1 MRGTNDLGRQSPAYA
16 VVNTTRHIIVLGS
29 GIEIER
35 AAVIPVAHDSKSIK
49 QQRIML
55 LCNNAHDVGERRDV
69 EHGIG
74 AWAVLHVHEDDI
86 GAGVLD
92 RADTVVETGA
102 EVLGG

>member
-1 MRGTNDLGRQSPAYA
+1 MCATEDLRPQGPAYA
-16 VVNTTRHIIVLGS
+16 VVNTSRHIIVLGS

-35 AAVIPVAHDSKSIK
+35 AAVVPAAHDSKPIK

-74 AWAVLHVHEDDI
+74 ARAVLHVHEDDI

-92 RADTVVETGA
+92 RADAVIEAGW
-102 EVLGG
+102 EGLS